1 MRGLVIAAVV
11 CTSTIAAAKGKGAAM
26 SADFTKAPLSEVLR
40 LIGDVGKANIVILE
54 GADTAIDVSVKATP
68 WDDVLA
74 DVVAKANL
82 AVVREGSLYI
92 VGSQAAIDARKAQK
106 KPKYAGVVLDIDVV
120 GVDARDAGT
129 LLAVATGK
137 PIVLD
142 GGTAATLRL
151 RRVPSD
157 LAREMIVLQTGA
169 TIGEPVKV
177 PKAPTPKADPKAAKS
192 AKPAKAC
199 VAARLP
205 LTDLEIV
212 GIVRAGTKAWA
223 MFGTRTSAETYIV
236 DKAGCL
242 GIESEKVTFLGADTV
257 TAAGLTYPLHPE
269 PVKPGT
275 SVHK

>member
-1 MRGLVIAAVV
+1 M
-11 CTSTIAAAKGKGAAM
+11 
-26 SADFTKAPLSEVLR
+26 
-40 LIGDVGKANIVILE
+40 
-54 GADTAIDVSVKATP
+54 
-68 WDDVLA
+68 
-74 DVVAKANL
+74 
-82 AVVREGSLYI
+82 
-92 VGSQAAIDARKAQK
+92 
-106 KPKYAGVVLDIDVV
+106 LDIDVV

-137 PIVLD
+137 PIVLE

-169 TIGEPVKV
+169 TIGEPVKPA
-177 PKAPTPKADPKAAKS
+177 PKGVDPTTPKAKPGDAKP

-199 VAARLP
+199 VATRLP

-212 GIVRAGTKAWA
+212 GIVRAGTKQWA
-223 MFGTRTSAETYIV
+223 MFGTKTSAETYIV

-242 GIESEKVTFLGADTV
+242 GIEGEKVTFIGADTV
-257 TAAGLTYPLHPE
+257 SAAGLTYPLHPE

-275 SVHK
+275 VHK

>member
-11 CTSTIAAAKGKGAAM
+11 CTSTIAAAKGKGAVM

-40 LIGDVGKANIVILE
+40 LIGDVSKANIVILE

-106 KPKYAGVVLDIDVV
+106 KTKYAGVVLDIDVV

-169 TIGEPVKV
+169 TMGEPVKI
-177 PKAPTPKADPKAAKS
+177 PKAPTPDPKAAKS

-257 TAAGLTYPLHPE
+257 TAAGLAYPLHPE
-269 PVKPGT
+269 PVKPGAG
-275 SVHK
+275 VHK